1 MAKDYYEVLG
11 VSKDA
16 SEEDIKKAYRKLA
29 KKWHPDAN
37 PDNRKEAEEKFKE
50 LGEAYSVLG
59 DAQKRKNYDQFGS
72 AEGFDGSGFGGF
84 NGFNGFNGGRT
95 YTYTGGFDNIVD
107 DFFSSFFGGGAS
119 SRSRSGGSSRSNG
132 PRKGPDLKTSVTINF
147 DEAYTG
153 VTKEFNISKNVK
165 CDTCDGSGA
174 EPGTKTET
182 CSVCNGSGVVRKAQS
197 LGFATFQ
204 TTATCENCHGTGKVI
219 AHPCD
224 KCKGKGTV
232 RKNATIKVE
241 IPAGIEDGQTLVL
254 RGKGEPGVNGGPNG
268 DIYVDIKVKKSN
280 IFTREELTVRLD
292 VPITMTQAVLGAEI
306 EVPLVTGEKVKYTI
320 PEGTQSNQTFVL
332 RGKGFPKMHSSIYG
346 DLIFT
351 VRVQTPK
358 KLTRE
363 QRELFTQLAKTM
375 NEQPPIKKRGFFG

>member
-16 SEEDIKKAYRKLA
+16 SDDDIKKAYRKLA

-153 VTKEFNISKNVK
+153 FKFLLSES
-165 CDTCDGSGA
+165 
-174 EPGTKTET
+174 
-182 CSVCNGSGVVRKAQS
+182 
-197 LGFATFQ
+197 
-204 TTATCENCHGTGKVI
+204 
-219 AHPCD
+219 
-224 KCKGKGTV
+224 
-232 RKNATIKVE
+232 
-241 IPAGIEDGQTLVL
+241 
-254 RGKGEPGVNGGPNG
+254 
-268 DIYVDIKVKKSN
+268 
-280 IFTREELTVRLD
+280 
-292 VPITMTQAVLGAEI
+292 
-306 EVPLVTGEKVKYTI
+306 
-320 PEGTQSNQTFVL
+320 
-332 RGKGFPKMHSSIYG
+332 
-346 DLIFT
+346 
-351 VRVQTPK
+351 
-358 KLTRE
+358 
-363 QRELFTQLAKTM
+363 
-375 NEQPPIKKRGFFG
+375 